1 MVWVRPEQLA
11 WPLILP
17 CCSGGYSGGR
27 GGGGGGYGGGR
38 GGGGGGYGGGGYG
51 GGGY

>member
-1 MVWVRPEQLA
+1 MGTTLNFAVGNTSLC
-11 WPLILP
+11 L
-17 CCSGGYSGGR
+17 GGYSGGR
-27 GGGGGGYGGGR
+27 GGGGGGYSGGR